1 LKEHCIQKQKDIYY
15 NIGDGRLKLRIIDNK
30 TGTLIRYHRN
40 EKSSKRVSKYS
51 LIVSTDFKNLH
62 KTLSETLGEM
72 VTVDKKREIF
82 VYDNVR
88 IHLDKVK
95 GLGNFLEFE
104 IVFSSMAKA
113 KQQMKTLIKYF
124 GLDEK
129 KFIKNS
135 YSDLLMQN
143 EKK

>member
-1 LKEHCIQKQKDIYY
+1 
-15 NIGDGRLKLRIIDNK
+15 
-30 TGTLIRYHRN
+30 
-40 EKSSKRVSKYS
+40 
-51 LIVSTDFKNLH
+51 
-62 KTLSETLGEM
+62 M